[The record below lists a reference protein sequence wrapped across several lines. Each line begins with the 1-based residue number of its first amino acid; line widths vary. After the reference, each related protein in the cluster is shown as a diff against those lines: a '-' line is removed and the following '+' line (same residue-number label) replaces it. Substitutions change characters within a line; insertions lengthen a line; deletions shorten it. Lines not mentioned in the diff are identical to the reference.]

1 MPRGS
6 STSRSSID
14 PWCTPTHS
22 ERRRKGAVDGRSFG
36 REGPMTPEERIQVI
50 EDRAA
55 IMELIARYAMGVAHR
70 DRDRVLACWAPD
82 GVFDVGPVKVAGR
95 DQIREFLKNLR

>member
-1 MPRGS
+1 MPLGS
-6 STSRSSID
+6 STSRSSVD
-14 PWCTPTHS
+14 RWFSPT
-22 ERRRKGAVDGRSFG
+22 RCGRARTKAMRGRSFG
-36 REGPMTPEERIQVI
+36 REPPMTPEERVQVL

-95 DQIREFLKNLR
+95 EQIREF